1 MPIKTTL
8 LIPDIQYPLHDALML
23 RKIIS
28 VADYLQ
34 PHRIA
39 QVGDGVDFT
48 EAGQWVK
55 NTSGEYAPTLQANID
70 GYVSDVLEPLSE
82 AAPRALKEW
91 EMGNHDERVETYVKK
106 WAPALAS
113 LRALSMESLFRTEEL
128 GWEIK
133 RGLNRVSTN
142 TFMLHGHEGSG
153 YSATASAWDN
163 KFKGKYGSDKNYV
176 FGHTHQPFIIHRAF
190 GYDGDLR
197 PRFTMN
203 VGSIMD
209 PSKASYLKDGSAS
222 WVMSFGVL
230 RDDGKRV
237 YPELITAV
245 DRGFYFEG
253 KKF

>member
-1 MPIKTTL
+1 MAIKTTL

-23 RKIIS
+23 KKIIS
-28 VADYLQ
+28 VAEYLQ

-55 NTSGEYAPTLQANID
+55 ATAGEYAPTLQRNID
-70 GYVSDVLEPLSE
+70 GYINDVLEPLSE
-82 AAPRALKEW
+82 ATPDAKLEW
-91 EMGNHDERVETYVKK
+91 LMGNHDERVEAYVKK
-106 WAPALAS
+106 WAPALTS
-113 LRALSMESLFRTEEL
+113 LRALSMESLFETESL
-128 GWEIK
+128 GWQIR
-133 RGLNRVSTN
+133 RGLNRVATN
-142 TFMLHGHEGSG
+142 AYMLHGHEGSG
-153 YSATASAWDN
+153 YCATPSAWDA
-163 KFKGKYGSDKNYV
+163 KFTKKYGSDKSFV
-176 FGHTHQPFIIHRAF
+176 FGHTHQPFLITRAF
-190 GYDGDLR
+190 GYNGDLR

-209 PSKASYLKDGSAS
+209 PLKASYLKDGSAS

-245 DRGFYFEG
+245 DRGFYFDG
-253 KKF
+253 RKW